1 MKRSLA
7 VATVLIALITN
18 LSGCTW
24 VALAPDAD
32 QVRIGGSDGV
42 DECTRVGTTK
52 ARTKVRIGIFARNEE
67 KVARELTTL
76 ARNDALELGGNT
88 IVAEGP
94 VSADG
99 MQRFAIYDCPR
110 IASDSAR

>member
-1 MKRSLA
+1 MTRLLV
-7 VATVLIALITN
+7 VAIVLVVFTTG

-32 QVRIGGSDGV
+32 QVRIGESDAL

-52 ARTKVRIGIFARNEE
+52 ARTKVRIGIFTRNEE

-76 ARNDALELGGNT
+76 ARNDAPELGGNT

-99 MQRFAIYDCPR
+99 MQRFAIYDCP
-110 IASDSAR
+110 

>member
-1 MKRSLA
+1 MTRLLV
-7 VATVLIALITN
+7 VATILIIFMTS

-24 VALAPDAD
+24 VPLTPDANR
-32 QVRIGGSDGV
+32 VRIAASDSL
-42 DECTRVGTTK
+42 DECTQVGTTK
-52 ARTKVRIGIFARNEE
+52 ARTKVRIGIFNRNKE

-76 ARNDALELGGNT
+76 ARNDAPELGGNT
-88 IVAEGP
+88 VVAEGP

-110 IASDSAR
+110 TSDSSP